1 MWTGSSSQNGG
12 QNQID
17 CEDNLTPDSQSIIL
31 NPGSDLEVDSKFS
44 YLFLSLSSDLGLI
57 ICDSYCSL

>member
-1 MWTGSSSQNGG
+1 MWTGSSSQDGG

-31 NPGSDLEVDSKFS
+31 NPDSGLEVDSKCP
-44 YLFLSLSSDLGLI
+44 LFRLCEDLRLTV
-57 ICDSYCSL
+57 CCSYCSI

>member
-1 MWTGSSSQNGG
+1 MWTGSSSQDGG

-31 NPGSDLEVDSKFS
+31 NPDSGLEVDSKF
-44 YLFLSLSSDLGLI
+44 FFFGLYKNYKLI
-57 ICDSYCSL
+57 VCCSYCSV

>member
-1 MWTGSSSQNGG
+1 MQDGG

-31 NPGSDLEVDSKFS
+31 NPDSGLEVDSKFF
-44 YLFLSLSSDLGLI
+44 LFVSTRI
-57 ICDSYCSL
+57 